1 MKTKVLFLA
10 LLFISFAS
18 VSFAQRLTAKTK
30 YQIARIEETINGYL
44 LTSESGAA
52 SQAYLPTAQVMQVQ
66 AGTLTAQNAT
76 EQAQAPAKATE
87 AQKPGR
93 IVYIDLQGTAA
104 IARVERSSA
113 KGSVTDFLNL
123 LQIEGEWK
131 VVNQIRSASDEQPA
145 FTLK

>member
-44 LTSESGAA
+44 LTSESGSAN
-52 SQAYLPTAQVMQVQ
+52 QAYLPAAQVMQVQ
-66 AGTLTAQNAT
+66 GGTLTAQNAT
-76 EQAQAPAKATE
+76 EHAQTPAKTTDI
-87 AQKPGR
+87 QKPGR

-104 IARVERSSA
+104 VARVERSSA

-131 VVNQIRSASDEQPA
+131 VVNQIRSVSDDQPA